1 MGDAK
6 GAATSFSTRRRQR
19 CGVFPRVYLAIQV
32 AVGTAACF
40 GIVGCAATRP
50 VFAGYSP
57 VPPGLSVIPANL
69 AYDDS
74 VQSIPAEEF
83 EALAIRVELI
93 DQRKV
98 VASGVVRRNDAYKR
112 ADLGIVPVGRYHL
125 RVTAKCHPSVDDQVV
140 VDEGTLG
147 VDWRLPPADEVR
159 FVSEATEVR
168 RVGRQGQNE
177 GNAQVPKSAKVR
189 VLHRMPDQSG
199 ACTSALAEVIG
210 DAPPGLGGRFIVAE
224 TRLAFRSPA
233 EVEAEQEIAARGREA
248 VAAEKASQETQRE
261 EAKIAEKK
269 KREEALAAGAAEE
282 LKNGRCRQDRYKLL
296 QAAGELTVRYLGPN
310 LSVEDRVMGVA
321 ETKGSVVRLKAGLG
335 GKYHLFV
342 VGVEPVTMSVRDRQ
356 GYDVDFKSPHEFEG
370 GSLAGALSTQ
380 LRTQVWTTSRVL
392 LQVETRETIAV
403 TVKGRGCVGVLA
415 VRE

>member
-147 VDWRLPPADEVR
+147 VDWR
-159 FVSEATEVR
+159 TERKFKPGKAR
-168 RVGRQGQNE
+168 RW
-177 GNAQVPKSAKVR
+177 P
-189 VLHRMPDQSG
+189 
-199 ACTSALAEVIG
+199 
-210 DAPPGLGGRFIVAE
+210 
-224 TRLAFRSPA
+224 
-233 EVEAEQEIAARGREA
+233 
-248 VAAEKASQETQRE
+248 
-261 EAKIAEKK
+261 
-269 KREEALAAGAAEE
+269 
-282 LKNGRCRQDRYKLL
+282 
-296 QAAGELTVRYLGPN
+296 
-310 LSVEDRVMGVA
+310 
-321 ETKGSVVRLKAGLG
+321 
-335 GKYHLFV
+335 
-342 VGVEPVTMSVRDRQ
+342 
-356 GYDVDFKSPHEFEG
+356 
-370 GSLAGALSTQ
+370 
-380 LRTQVWTTSRVL
+380 
-392 LQVETRETIAV
+392 
-403 TVKGRGCVGVLA
+403 
-415 VRE
+415 